1 MKLRKGLRIL
11 LWSAAGLTV
20 AAFALYLLRWPLLE
34 GTIRAK
40 VAAIVAVQLHAG
52 ADIETLGGS
61 LLKSITARNVTLIPE
76 GTAPFRSA
84 RADRITVKYGFLG
97 SGEPSLTIE
106 GVHVVLTS
114 KDGPAPPLHESI
126 RDVVSA
132 LRSLRFS
139 GSVEARKVDVVLPD
153 GRVLALRDGRLDH
166 GSWRLSLQTEGF
178 GTIEGSET
186 LLPDGA
192 FRFEGSA
199 TDGPLRSARIE
210 LGAGADRVPL
220 TLTTE
225 LLGHPLAWKGTA
237 VFEEGKLKLAEGE
250 LSVKE
255 GRARTLADF
264 KTGRVEADVD
274 AVIALDQEFKGDL
287 AVTGRGEGP
296 IAGPIDRW
304 NLREGTVRVRGG
316 NFRGRRVDEA
326 DLTLGP
332 GSLAEIPF
340 KGRAR
345 SAEDTVETDGTFRW
359 KGKPDI
365 DATLH
370 AVVADIAPWLSLI
383 PEPPPVKVLQV
394 RVDGKV
400 GFHDKAVS
408 FDGSIA
414 SGPGSL
420 EGQGSWKELSLR
432 GSYSPDHAELR
443 EGVVTGSSFY
453 APPIQMS
460 GKLDLETVL
469 IRLKSGADAIDVGGR
484 LERNGD
490 FEGRIRI
497 EGPLDWLGAREAAK
511 PLVLS
516 DFHIDGKVRRE
527 KEDIRVLLDVSMD
540 KAFQFSPSASI
551 RRIEDEWGIALA
563 SGTVTLQRGRIEYS
577 ETLLRVAPGK
587 ISFQNLKLLC
597 TEPEVAVRLSG
608 SVTSEEKETRV
619 VFVAADTRYGKTPI
633 DTLVARVTIDKSS
646 GDVIPQLRWGK
657 EDGDH
662 LHVSGRVGKEKMD
675 LKVEA
680 LARDLNNRPLL
691 RLFLPT
697 MDLEGAVSVDIHVT
711 GTTSKPEIAGTL
723 GLSRLSTAGLP
734 PLSLVIPVR
743 TEGEVVRFWAS
754 EPDTPYGRI
763 EIDGTVPLSG
773 EAPLDV
779 TMKISTQDFAPLLD
793 KVGAQ
798 TKPWIPQGDLRATI
812 SLSGAPGKIH
822 LGGRAEFSAARFR
835 PPHPLPEALDLRVS
849 ARLDDEGVEIEIAD
863 GLLGGAPYWA
873 SGRRDLFLPGRPLAL
888 WVTGQEV
895 LVVDD
900 PLARLRVTPDAILS
914 WSEGAALK
922 LTGRLEVPLVIY
934 HREFNAATPGGRN
947 APRQIAT
954 PRLRLIPSESGGFLI
969 PGIEGLEALELGLK
983 VKSTGEIRIENSVLG
998 VIVSV
1003 EGNLGGTA
1011 AEPALSGTVRSR
1023 ERRGEV
1029 KLAPGNFMRIES
1041 AEAFLPEEPGRSPTV
1056 NFHGRVGT
1064 GEGAIQIFVNGPTDS
1079 PNLVLQS
1086 SPPQPQKDLLARL
1099 AFGVGP
1105 GKISGETGA
1114 ATLALYLYDQAQ
1126 DNWPD
1131 ADRKE
1136 TFFSRFRPQVIP
1148 GETNERRVPWELPPS
1163 GTLKSTSL
1171 RTEYVYN
1178 AYFSIIGE
1186 TNREGDVG
1194 GDLKLRIRF

>member
-1 MKLRKGLRIL
+1 MKLRKSLRIL
-11 LWSAAGLTV
+11 LWSTAGLVV
-20 AAFALYLLRWPLLE
+20 AVVALYLLRWPLLE
-34 GTIRAK
+34 GTIRRK
-40 VAAIVAVQLHAG
+40 VSALMTEQLHAT
-52 ADIETLGGS
+52 AEIKTLRGS
-61 LLKSITARNVTLIPE
+61 LLRSITATDVTLVP
-76 GTAPFRSA
+76 GPAAPFRSA
-84 RADRITVKYGFLG
+84 RADRVSVTYGLLG
-97 SGEPSLTIE
+97 SGEPSLTVE

-114 KDGPAPPLHESI
+114 RDGPAPPLHETI
-126 RDVVSA
+126 RDVVSV

-153 GRVLALRDGRLDH
+153 GRVLALRDGRLNH
-166 GSWRLSLQTEGF
+166 GSWKLSLQTEGF
-178 GTIEGSET
+178 GTIDGSAT
-186 LLPDGA
+186 LLDDGS
-192 FRFEGSA
+192 FRFEGNA

-210 LGAGADRVPL
+210 LGAGADQVPL
-220 TLTTE
+220 TLSTE

-237 VFEEGKLKLAEGE
+237 SFEKERLTRAEGE

-255 GRARTLADF
+255 GRARTIADF
-264 KTGRVEADVD
+264 KSGRVEADVD
-274 AVIALDQEFKGDL
+274 AVIALDEEFKGDL

-296 IAGPIDRW
+296 ISGPVEGWR
-304 NLREGTVRVRGG
+304 LREGGVRIRGG
-316 NFRGRRVDEA
+316 TFRSRRVDEA

-332 GSLAEIPF
+332 GSLAEISF
-340 KGRAR
+340 LGKAR
-345 SAEDTVETDGTFRW
+345 SGEDTVEAEGVFRW

-365 DATLH
+365 DATVR
-370 AVVADIAPWLSLI
+370 ASVADIAPWLALI
-383 PEPPPVKVLQV
+383 PEPPAVKALKV
-394 RVDGKV
+394 RVDGKF
-400 GFHDKAVS
+400 GLHDKAVS
-408 FDGSIA
+408 FDGSVA
-414 SGPGSL
+414 SGPGSV
-420 EGQGSWKELSLR
+420 EKQVSWKELALQ
-432 GSYSPDHAELR
+432 GSFRPGHAELR
-443 EGVVTGSSFY
+443 EGAVTGSNF
-453 APPIQMS
+453 APSIAVT
-460 GKLDLETVL
+460 GKLDEETVL
-469 IRLKSGADAIDVGGR
+469 IRLKAGADTVDVGGR
-484 LERNGD
+484 LEKNGD

-497 EGPLDWLGAREAAK
+497 EGPLDWLGAREAVK
-511 PLVLS
+511 PLALT
-516 DFHIDGKVRRE
+516 DFHVDGKVRRE
-527 KEDIRVLLDVSMD
+527 KDDIRVLLDVSMD
-540 KAFQFSPSASI
+540 KAFQFSPSATI
-551 RRIEDEWGIALA
+551 RRIEGEWGIALA
-563 SGTVTLQRGRIEYS
+563 PGTVTLQRGRIDYS
-577 ETLLRVAPGK
+577 EVLLRVAPGK
-587 ISFQNLKLLC
+587 ISFQNLKLLS
-597 TEPEVAVRLSG
+597 TEPEAAVRLSG
-608 SVTSEEKETRV
+608 SVTSEEKETQV

-646 GDVIPQLRWGK
+646 GDVIPLLRWGK

-680 LARDLNNRPLL
+680 LARELNNRPLL

-697 MDLEGAVSVDIHVT
+697 MDLEGAVSVDVHVT
-711 GTTSKPEIAGTL
+711 GTTSKPEVAGTL
-723 GLSRLSTAGLP
+723 SLSRLSTAGLP

-743 TEGEVVRFWAS
+743 TEGGAVRFWAS
-754 EPDTPYGRI
+754 EPDTPYGKI

-779 TMKISTQDFAPLLD
+779 TMTISTRDFKPLLD
-793 KVGAQ
+793 QVAAQ
-798 TKPWIPQGDLRATI
+798 TRPWIPQGDLRALVSI
-812 SLSGAPGKIH
+812 HGVPGKIH
-822 LGGRAEFSAARFR
+822 LSGRAEFAAAKFR
-835 PPHPLPEALDLRVS
+835 PPHPLPEATDLRVW
-849 ARLDDEGVEIEIAD
+849 AQLDDEGVEIETAD
-863 GLLGGAPYWA
+863 GILGRAPFWA
-873 SGRRDLFLPGRPLAL
+873 SGRWDLFLPGRPLAL
-888 WVTGQEV
+888 WVTAREA
-895 LVVDD
+895 LVIDD

-914 WSEGAALK
+914 WKEGSSLK

-983 VKSTGEIRIENSVLG
+983 VTSTGEIRIENSVIGIL
-998 VIVSV
+998 VSV
-1003 EGNLGGTA
+1003 DGHLGGTA
-1011 AEPALSGTVRSR
+1011 AEPALSGTIRSR

-1041 AEAFLPEEPGRSPTV
+1041 AEAFLPEEAGRSPTV
-1056 NFHGRVGT
+1056 RFHGRVGT
-1064 GEGAIQIFVNGPTDS
+1064 GEGAIQVLVNGPLES

-1086 SPPQPQKDLLARL
+1086 DPPLPQKDLLARL

-1136 TFFSRFRPQVIP
+1136 TFFSRIRPQVIP
-1148 GETNERRVPWELPPS
+1148 AETTERRVPWELPPS

-1178 AYFSIIGE
+1178 KYFSIIGE